1 MARQSMTGRQELY
14 FTAYG
19 IPRPQGSKRHVGNG
33 VMIEASDVKPWRKA
47 IAQAVFEAWVRSGDD
62 RAFTG
67 PVVVWA
73 TFFLPR
79 PKTVKRLLPTV
90 SPDLD
95 KLCRALGDGLSIDSK
110 ALDDDAL
117 IVKWHAAKAY
127 ADSHEPGVIVAIKAL
142 NTQNNSLITKPQ
154 NGQNEFD
161 FDDPDALK

>member
-1 MARQSMTGRQELY
+1 MNERKELY
-14 FTAYG
+14 FTAFG

-47 IAQAVFEAWVRSGDD
+47 IANAVFEAWIRSGDD

-79 PKTVKRLLPTV
+79 PKSVKRFLPTV

-95 KLCRALGDGLSIDSK
+95 KLQRALGDALSIDSN
-110 ALDDDAL
+110 ALTDDAI
-117 IVKWHAAKAY
+117 IVKWHSAKVY

-142 NTQNNSLITKPQ
+142 NPEDNGLITKPKT
-154 NGQNEFD
+154 GQNEFD
-161 FDDPDALK
+161 FEDPPALK

>member
-1 MARQSMTGRQELY
+1 MTGRKELY

-47 IAQAVFEAWVRSGDD
+47 IANAVFEAWISSGDD
-62 RAFTG
+62 RSFTG

-73 TFFLPR
+73 TFFMPR
-79 PKTVKRLLPTV
+79 PKSVRRLLPTV

-95 KLCRALGDGLSIDSK
+95 KLQRALGDALSIDSQ
-110 ALDDDAL
+110 ALTDDAI
-117 IVKWHAAKAY
+117 IVKWHSAKVY
-127 ADSHEPGVIVAIKAL
+127 ADSHEPGVLVAIKAI
-142 NTQNNSLITKPQ
+142 NPENNNLVTKVKT
-154 NGQNEFD
+154 GQNEFD

>member
-1 MARQSMTGRQELY
+1 MKPRKELY

-47 IAQAVFEAWVRSGDD
+47 IANAVFAAWIRSGDD
-62 RAFTG
+62 RSFTG

-79 PKTVKRLLPTV
+79 PKSVKRFLPTV

-95 KLCRALGDGLSIDSK
+95 KLQRALGDALSIDSK
-110 ALDDDAL
+110 ALTDDAI
-117 IVKWHAAKAY
+117 IVKWHSAKVY

-142 NTQNNSLITKPQ
+142 DPEDNDSITQEKS
-154 NGQNEFD
+154 GQNRFD
-161 FDDPDALK
+161 FDDPEPLK